1 LYLDVSPQKE
11 IRLKNGMTVGLG
23 VTFYNLL
30 NSRRLVSFVKEDNEL
45 FGLVWARRLPRW
57 VQLKANFRF

>member
-1 LYLDVSPQKE
+1 
-11 IRLKNGMTVGLG
+11 MTVGLG
-23 VTFYNLL
+23 VTFNNLL
-30 NSRRLVSFVKEDNEL
+30 NSQRLVSFVKEDNEL